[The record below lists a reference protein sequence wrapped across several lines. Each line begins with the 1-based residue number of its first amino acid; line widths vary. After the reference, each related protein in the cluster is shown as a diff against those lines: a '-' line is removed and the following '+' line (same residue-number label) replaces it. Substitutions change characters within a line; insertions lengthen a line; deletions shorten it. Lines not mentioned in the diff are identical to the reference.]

1 MQEQKRCFIFT
12 AAYRI
17 YADMQVTQLFG
28 RKQVTFPTRE
38 DLRNVVKGLEP
49 NAYRIAIWSLSEVS
63 EEDYNTFFN
72 SY

>member
-28 RKQVTFPTRE
+28 RKQVTFPTRFVAWRSGGIVPTKT
-38 DLRNVVKGLEP
+38 D
-49 NAYRIAIWSLSEVS
+49 
-63 EEDYNTFFN
+63 
-72 SY
+72 

>member
-28 RKQVTFPTRE
+28 RKQVTFPTRFAANRRRHRQ
-38 DLRNVVKGLEP
+38 LFKGSTQLL
-49 NAYRIAIWSLSEVS
+49 AA
-63 EEDYNTFFN
+63 FG
-72 SY
+72 